1 MSIKLVGDSIHVYS
15 TLGTE
20 MGIVLKYDPKN
31 EYTKVQFYLSIN
43 KQETILMEMKTQV
56 ITKQLKN
63 LENLKKQQQLPE
75 NLDKELNDICKKSIL
90 ERQEA
95 KEKIV
100 LAAHIRK
107 HPNSLSIRA
116 PTPPNNTVSMR
127 PITPSMR
134 TITPTSVCSITPSM
148 RPITPIT
155 HTMRPITPITPIT
168 PNSIYPED
176 NPYNIR
182 VQTPSMMRSGT
193 PTMYPLVPRWM

>member
-1 MSIKLVGDSIHVYS
+1 MSILYNVSILS
-15 TLGTE
+15 TFGNVI
-20 MGIVLKYDPKN
+20 GIAPLYNPKIPI
-31 EYTKVQFYLSIN
+31 TKVYFDGAEGKKYLMLT
-43 KQETILMEMKTQV
+43 ETQV

-63 LENLKKQQQLPE
+63 LENLKKQEQLPE

-100 LAAHIRK
+100 QAAYIRK
-107 HPNSLSIRA
+107 HPNSLPIRA
-116 PTPPNNTVSMR
+116 PTP
-127 PITPSMR
+127 
-134 TITPTSVCSITPSM
+134 PSM
-148 RPITPIT
+148 RPITPTSMRPITPNMHPSTPITPIT
-155 HTMRPITPITPIT
+155 HSMRPITPITPIT

-182 VQTPSMMRSGT
+182 VQTPSMMRSNT